1 MSVCGHFTHFALNNS
16 LVDRVDALESWDLP
30 TKEFKPPTNYWA
42 TVGARPTTFTYHEFE
57 DVFLKSG
64 GSLG

>member
-16 LVDRVDALESWDLP
+16 LVDDLESWDLA

-42 TVGARPTTFTYHEFE
+42 TVGARATTFTYHEFE